1 MSHIITQIENKPA
14 IVPVTLWPGETVYCP
29 ADDADDAAALI
40 KGERGYEP
48 GPNEP
53 EVKRILDLG
62 ANVGEFAVWA
72 RLRWPYAWVTC
83 YEPDDAKRAI
93 CQLNVPPGT
102 RVIDSLGLA
111 AEHYDLVRISGDQ
124 HDQHQ
129 VLSLLGPH
137 LKLLFLDG
145 QTGIV
150 HPAFRMLACGM
161 RAKHLPFQWWA
172 RT

>member
-72 RLRWPYAWVTC
+72 RLRWPYAWCSGV
-83 YEPDDAKRAI
+83 EPDDDKRAI
-93 CQLNVPPGT
+93 CTLNVPPGT
-102 RVIDSLGLA
+102 QLMKSVSEWQGRA
-111 AEHYDLVRISGDQ
+111 DLVRIDARMAEDSDALILAHRAKLVMFDGWAPKTQ
-124 HDQHQ
+124 
-129 VLSLLGPH
+129 LLGF
-137 LKLLFLDG
+137 KLLS
-145 QTGIV
+145 
-150 HPAFRMLACGM
+150 CGM
-161 RAKHLPFQWWA
+161 REKHMPFSWWK
-172 RT
+172 RE